1 MTTTRPAD
9 GTDGWM
15 LVVEEDVAGLRARV
29 TELMQAAE
37 RDRRELSAMQE
48 RVSETE
54 SLALQA
60 AAQAA
65 AVSGRLD
72 ELHSLRDRLARFQAA
87 VDEQRE
93 QFDTALRQLRH
104 ELDVERDSLAQTA
117 RRLAAVEQ
125 TTAEQ
130 SGRITAFDEAVQR
143 LGDEDAELAQRIAQT
158 EAHADAN
165 DARIAANAEALRR
178 TSAEQRITD
187 TRRETDAR
195 KIDELA
201 ERVNAAHQSL
211 LRVRE
216 TADQWDDLASA
227 IDAMRA
233 RADDSRRMLDEA
245 AALAASVRRSF
256 ELLEERIGDVERGAE
271 QLRVRDT
278 HRERALAALNDDL
291 ERLRG
296 EMGREQ
302 QRFVAL
308 QEQIRRRQITDLE
321 QELRELKAYLRVQV
335 DD

>member
-1 MTTTRPAD
+1 MTTARPPDGAD
-9 GTDGWM
+9 GRM
-15 LVVEEDVAGLRARV
+15 LVVEEDLAGLRARV
-29 TELMQAAE
+29 TELVQAAE
-37 RDRRELSAMQE
+37 RDRRELAAMQE

-54 SLALQA
+54 TLALQA

-65 AVSGRLD
+65 AVAGRLD
-72 ELHSLRDRLARFQAA
+72 ELHTLRDRLARFQAA
-87 VDEQRE
+87 ADEQRE

-104 ELDVERDSLAQTA
+104 ELDVERDSLAQAA
-117 RRLAAVEQ
+117 RRLTAVEQ

-143 LGDEDAELAQRIAQT
+143 LGDEDAGLAQRIAQT

-178 TSAEQRITD
+178 TNAEQRT
-187 TRRETDAR
+187 TNARRETAAR
-195 KIDELA
+195 KIDDLT
-201 ERVNAAHQSL
+201 ERVNAAQQAL

-227 IDAMRA
+227 IDAMRS

-245 AALAASVRRSF
+245 AALGASVRRSF
-256 ELLEERIGDVERGAE
+256 EQLEERIGDAERGAE
-271 QLRVRDT
+271 QLRVRDA
-278 HRERALAALNDDL
+278 HRERALTALHDDL

-296 EMGREQ
+296 ETGREQ

-321 QELRELKAYLRVQV
+321 QELRELKAYLRVQA